1 MASGSPGHYSYD
13 FVVIGGGSAGLTA
26 ARFAARLGKRVAIVE
41 AARLGGD
48 CTWTGCVPSK
58 ALLRAARA
66 AHDVRTAPMF
76 GIEAGEPR
84 AQWPAVMARVRSVI
98 DRLYAAESP
107 GALEAEGIHTFLAP
121 ASFIDPHRVTAGD
134 AVIEGKRFLIA
145 TGARPSIPPIPGLDR
160 ADYVTYESVWDL
172 EALPGRLLIAGGG
185 PIGCELA
192 QAFRRLGSRVT
203 IFEAAGRILGNAEPE
218 VSDLIARVL
227 SAEGVEVKLGATIDA
242 VSSTGGQPTVRV
254 AGQEWTAD
262 TLLVATGRAPS
273 VENLG
278 LDNAGV
284 EWSARGIQVDG
295 ALRTSQKHIYAAGD
309 CTGGAQFTHY
319 AGWQGFMAARNALLP
334 GKARGILSAVPWGV
348 FTEPEV
354 AQTGLAEAAARAQ
367 HGDSV
372 SVTVWPLE
380 ASDRPVIDSGEAGF
394 IKVVATKRGRLLGAT
409 IVGARAGEMI
419 QEWTMAI
426 RDRARLSDLALSPH
440 IYPTYS
446 MSTQQLAADAAVTG
460 LLSGLSGK
468 VILALSRLKA

>member
-1 MASGSPGHYSYD
+1 MASGSPGRYSYD

-41 AARLGGD
+41 GGRLGGD

-66 AHDVRTAPMF
+66 AHDVRTAHLF
-76 GIEAGEPR
+76 GIEAGDPR
-84 AQWPAVMARVRSVI
+84 TQWPAVMSRVRSVI
-98 DRLYAAESP
+98 NQLYASESP
-107 GALEAEGIHTFLAP
+107 SALEAEGIDTYWGL
-121 ASFIDPHRVTAGD
+121 ASFIDPHRITAGD
-134 AVIEGKRFLIA
+134 AVIEGKRFLLA
-145 TGARPSIPPIPGLDR
+145 TGARPSVPPIPGLDR
-160 ADYVTYESVWDL
+160 TNYVTYESIWDL
-172 EALPGRLLIAGGG
+172 EALPGELLIVGGG

-203 IFEAAGRILGNAEPE
+203 VLESAGRILGNAEPE
-218 VSDLIARVL
+218 VSDLLTRVL
-227 SAEGVEVKLGATIDA
+227 VAEGVEVKLGVSIDA
-242 VSSTGGQPTVRV
+242 VSSTEGRPAVRV
-254 AGQEWTAD
+254 PGQEWTAD
-262 TLLVATGRAPS
+262 TLLMATGRAPS
-273 VENLG
+273 IATLG

-284 EWSARGIQVDG
+284 EWTARGIEVDG

-334 GKARGILSAVPWGV
+334 GRARGLLHTVPWGL

-354 AQTGLAEAAARAQ
+354 AQSGLTEAEARTR

-372 SVTVWPLE
+372 RVTLWPLE
-380 ASDRPVIDSGEAGF
+380 TSDRPVIDSGEAGF
-394 IKVVATKRGRLLGAT
+394 IKLVATKRGRLLGVT
-409 IVGARAGEMI
+409 IVGARAGEMV
-419 QEWTMAI
+419 QEWAMAI
-426 RDRARLSDLALSPH
+426 RNRARLSDLALSPH

-460 LLSGLSGK
+460 LLSGLSGR
-468 VILALSRLKA
+468 VILALSRLKG